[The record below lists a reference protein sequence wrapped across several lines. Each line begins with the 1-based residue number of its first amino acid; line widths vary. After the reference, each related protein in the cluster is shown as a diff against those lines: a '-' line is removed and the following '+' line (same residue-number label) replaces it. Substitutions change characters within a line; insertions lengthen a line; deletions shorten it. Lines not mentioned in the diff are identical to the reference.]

1 MTTTKSLNAK
11 VRDGSG
17 KGVARRLRQAG
28 RVPAVLYGKDME
40 AVSLSIDAMEAGHLF
55 AGISVENTIIDIQV
69 EGESEPHQA
78 LVREVQ
84 AHPHKKELIH
94 VDFLLIDRDAPLSVE
109 VPVVLIGEADK
120 VENEKG
126 IVDQI
131 LYTLQIN
138 AKPDAIPNELELDI
152 SDLEIG
158 STLTVGDISLPPGV
172 TTDLDADDPVAT
184 GSMTRSALVEETAV
198 EGEEGAEGAEG
209 EGAEGEGAD
218 GEGAEAS
225 EGGDEG

>member
-1 MTTTKSLNAK
+1 MDTKLTADTTRPTGTRNS
-11 VRDGSG
+11 
-17 KGVARRLRQAG
+17 RRLRAEG
-28 RVPAVLYGKDME
+28 KVPAVVYGLGQDTKQ
-40 AVSLSIDAMEAGHLF
+40 VSVEWPELRKALTTDAGMNALIDLDVDGEHHLSIVKDLQRH
-55 AGISVENTIIDIQV
+55 
-69 EGESEPHQA
+69 P
-78 LVREVQ
+78 VRRDV
-84 AHPHKKELIH
+84 IH